1 MTRRIDL
8 PDEAATTALGAAMA
22 PLLRM
27 GDVIALHGDLG
38 AGKTTFARGLVR
50 QLCGLEEDVP
60 SPTYTLV
67 QIYEAPLFPVWHFD
81 LYRLENTEDV
91 LELGWDET
99 ADGVSVIEWPERAGS
114 RLPKHR
120 LDVYL
125 ENSGE
130 GRLARLEPIGEGWQ
144 ERLDELCL

>member
-8 PDEAATTALGAAMA
+8 PDETATTALGAAMA
-22 PLLRM
+22 SLLRT
-27 GDVIALHGDLG
+27 GDVIALRGDLG
-38 AGKTTFARGLVR
+38 AGKTTLARGLVR
-50 QLCGLEEDVP
+50 QLCGLSEEVP

-67 QIYEAPLFPVWHFD
+67 QIYEAPQFPLWHFD
-81 LYRLENTEDV
+81 LYRLENPEDV

-99 ADGVSVIEWPERAGS
+99 AEGVSLIEWPERAGS

-120 LDVYL
+120 LDVFL
-125 ENSGE
+125 ENSGD
-130 GRLARLEPIGEGWQ
+130 GRQARLEPMGEGWQ